1 MISWVGF
8 WTKEPKNCRRR
19 LIHWNTVALRSLDL
33 YFKETQVSQPE
44 LRVSESH
51 EVQLAMET
59 NKLKMSRGVT
69 FFCIIPIWAF
79 VITFS
84 LQSLDEYR
92 PHGTAVFAMFSF
104 GVAGPATLFVFNKN
118 LRHFAKKQ
126 MLAASTARL
135 NWMKSRNSVHP
146 FV

>member
-1 MISWVGF
+1 M
-8 WTKEPKNCRRR
+8 
-19 LIHWNTVALRSLDL
+19 ALRSLDL

-69 FFCIIPIWAF
+69 FFCIIPI
-79 VITFS
+79 S